1 MPPSSTRTETNRA
14 NAQHST
20 GPRTAAGKQRSSQNA
35 FQHGLYS
42 KQLILPGECAAE
54 FDRLRAT
61 LRSEH
66 QPAHTTEE
74 ILVDELAQHFWR
86 MRRFREIEARAW
98 HPDNLND
105 WLTTGLLA
113 LIARS
118 LASAE
123 RAFFRTLAALTKLQ
137 KARGFV
143 PQRLP
148 AATDQAC
155 SDATEANEDHLDFGF
170 VPPNPT
176 ASEGSGA
183 AKHADTPGSA
193 PRWSRRPSGNLG
205 TATIQIP

>member
-1 MPPSSTRTETNRA
+1 MPQAEADRNQINRA

-143 PQRLP
+143 PQHSP
-148 AATDQAC
+148 ASAETA
-155 SDATEANEDHLDFGF
+155 DAGF
-170 VPPNPT
+170 VPSSASEPSPASAAPYDIPRPHESELEFLTVNHPENSPRKRPT
-176 ASEGSGA
+176 AS
-183 AKHADTPGSA
+183 
-193 PRWSRRPSGNLG
+193 
-205 TATIQIP
+205 